1 MGELALVGDHSK
13 VPLTRISCNTV
24 FSKSQNAHKGH
35 SVGIQTLI
43 LPAPFFRIFLHC
55 ADTHES
61 LKHHNPLALFIIT
74 WVFSPGNVHCAGA
87 SQNTVIQNQ
96 YSYLENKL
104 FLDTKI
110 HILTFF
116 NDRLQSK
123 SCIFWVL
130 KTNHI
135 YLQTH
140 GHYSFYTKILLYV
153 VSPYGHYYY
162 VITLTTYFRDS

>member
-1 MGELALVGDHSK
+1 MGEFSLVGDHSA
-13 VPLTRISCNTV
+13 VPLTRISCNRF
-24 FSKSQNAHKGH
+24 FSKSQNAHKGP

-110 HILTFF
+110 HILTIDSNQKVEFF
-116 NDRLQSK
+116 E
-123 SCIFWVL
+123 FW
-130 KTNHI
+130 KPTI
-135 YLQTH
+135 YICRPMVIIVFIQKR
-140 GHYSFYTKILLYV
+140 SYTW
-153 VSPYGHYYY
+153 SH
-162 VITLTTYFRDS
+162 LTATTTMS